1 MEAVQREIQR
11 FQKKAGKSQS
21 NIPMHNRKATM
32 DTILKRN
39 NSNTVMRKHGVPF
52 H

>member
-1 MEAVQREIQR
+1 
-11 FQKKAGKSQS
+11 
-21 NIPMHNRKATM
+21 M

-52 H
+52 HQLHKKTYFNALEMILDSPQNIKKED